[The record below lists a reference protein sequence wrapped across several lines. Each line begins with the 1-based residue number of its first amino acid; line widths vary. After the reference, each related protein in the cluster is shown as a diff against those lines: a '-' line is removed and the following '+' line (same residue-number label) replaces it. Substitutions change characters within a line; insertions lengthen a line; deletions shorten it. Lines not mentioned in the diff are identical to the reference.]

1 MAVAT
6 IVHIKA
12 LMDLVTDLLS
22 ETQRALIEIYSESV
36 YRNLVTELQEE
47 VRQLRTLYKNQHV
60 KLEPSFD
67 ARIRHTLG
75 EATRASI
82 VLYNRID
89 QVKSTSTGNVALPRL
104 KPLPLPTFE
113 GEVQEY
119 ASYRE
124 LFTIHVDRR
133 ADLDDVSKFTYL
145 LGTLDKEPLRVVK
158 SLSVTAANYRIALDL
173 LDKQYGNVHQTL
185 VILHRKL
192 ANIFV
197 PSLDPVELKRFRF
210 ELTIIIEQ
218 IKRLSKDDIGQ
229 GMVMSLINQ
238 KLSEGKLY
246 RKVVEHLRKCDY
258 TLDEFFDAIDFIIRM
273 LEDDALQRG
282 DKLDK
287 CDAYTARNCPPSIQS
302 KSRI

>member
-1 MAVAT
+1 MGVAT

-12 LMDLVTDLLS
+12 SMGQIVNLLS
-22 ETQRALIEIYSESV
+22 EKQRALIETYSESV
-36 YRNLVTELQEE
+36 YQNLVTELQEE
-47 VRQLRTLYKNQHV
+47 VRQLRELYKNQYV
-60 KLEPSFD
+60 KLEPSLE

-75 EATRASI
+75 EATRASTL
-82 VLYNRID
+82 LYNRID
-89 QVKSTSTGNVALPRL
+89 RVKSTPTRNVALPKL

-145 LGTLDKEPLRVVK
+145 LGTLGKEPLRIVK
-158 SLSVTAANYRIALDL
+158 SLSVTAANYKIALDL

-185 VILHRKL
+185 VILHQKL

-197 PSLDPVELKRFRF
+197 PSLDPVELKRFCF

-218 IKRLSKDDIGQ
+218 SKRLSKDDIGP

-258 TLDEFFDAIDFIIRM
+258 TLDVFFEAIDFIIRM

-282 DKLDK
+282 DRLQHDK
-287 CDAYTARNCPPSIQS
+287 RPESS
-302 KSRI
+302 V